1 MGTHGNCGAPSSGRT
16 VIFAQHAWERFRELE
31 PSSEQEGTAK
41 KAIALCRV
49 RIQQQQAQ
57 AG

>member
-1 MGTHGNCGAPSSGRT
+1 
-16 VIFAQHAWERFRELE
+16 VVFAQHAWERFRELE
-31 PSSEQEGTAK
+31 PSSKQAGAAQ
-41 KAIALCRV
+41 KAIALCRM